1 MNKETKEI
9 LQRAISDVGYWK
21 WWNQEEEKIQIKF
34 GACSFIWWHK
44 KRQRGKNQRY
54 STCLLWQ
61 CIYYFL
67 DNDEQ
72 DGWFDETA

>member
-34 GACSFIWWHK
+34 GAMFFYLMTQK
-44 KRQRGKNQRY
+44 KTERQ
-54 STCLLWQ
+54 
-61 CIYYFL
+61 
-67 DNDEQ
+67 EQ
-72 DGWFDETA
+72 AI